1 MKLIPFPFPGLTNS
15 AFSLASHMNSFNI
28 FVWLGEFYLV
38 SFFFFFE
45 KETSH
50 NFLIRKTL

>member
-38 SFFFFFE
+38 SFFFFF
-45 KETSH
+45 
-50 NFLIRKTL
+50 